1 LFILTKFVGLLK
13 IVMNHTCRIPGLL
26 KKFGRI
32 AFWLCFLRITA
43 TVYSQPPAVSTGTI
57 IRINEFPS
65 ASIGPRT
72 IDVWL
77 PDGYDPLQKYAVLYM
92 HDGQMLFDTTMTWNR
107 QEWGVDETA
116 GRLALQGKIRPCIV
130 VGIWNA
136 GPARHSEYFPQEPFG
151 SLPPSYTDSLLHL
164 ARRTEGAVLFKGEVY
179 SDNYLRFIVQELKP
193 YIDSAFSTLRDPAN
207 TFIAGSSMGGLISLY
222 AICEY
227 PEIFGGAA
235 CLSTHWPGI
244 FTVENNPI
252 PEAFL
257 EYMRHNLPS
266 PENHKIY
273 FDYGTETLDA
283 LYEPYQKQADR
294 VMKQNGY
301 KKKKNWQTLKFKG
314 EDHSEN
320 AWRGRLEIPLVFL
333 LD

>member
-1 LFILTKFVGLLK
+1 MPQAVFIKSGNSIKLIHQHVLLTGFLIAL
-13 IVMNHTCRIPGLL
+13 TCLSSGQVPQTSS
-26 KKFGRI
+26 GRI
-32 AFWLCFLRITA
+32 VRLD
-43 TVYSQPPAVSTGTI
+43 
-57 IRINEFPS
+57 NFPS
-65 ASIGPRT
+65 RYIQKRT

-77 PDGYDPLQKYAVLYM
+77 PDGYNPLQKHAVLYM
-92 HDGQMLFDTTMTWNR
+92 HDGQMLLDTNMTWNR

-116 GRLALQGKIRPCIV
+116 GRLILQGKIRPCIV

-136 GPARHSEYFPQEPFG
+136 GPARHSEYFPQAPFE
-151 SLPPSYTDSLLHL
+151 SLPSCFQDSLLHL

-179 SDNYLRFIVQELKP
+179 SDNYLKFIVQELKP
-193 YIDSAFSTLRDPAN
+193 YIDSAFSTMPDPAN
-207 TFIAGSSMGGLISLY
+207 TFIAGSSMGGLISFY

-244 FTVENNPI
+244 FTIENNPI

-294 VMKQNGY
+294 IMKQNGY
-301 KKKKNWQTLKFKG
+301 KQKKNWRTLKFNG

-333 LD
+333 LE